1 MVFLTKY
8 LAELTLFR
16 IFAVDYYN
24 DNKTIMCNNYHK
36 LYVLGVLCLSSIPA
50 FAQQENMETLFDPP
64 HLMAYLV
71 AALQIS
77 VFVMIF
83 YNRVYF
89 YREREV
95 GNKSQRMNAQLA
107 LVLDSNKTQV
117 WTYDN
122 QKNLFNF
129 LSIEDGSTTGLLPI
143 DFSQAYDRD
152 DFLQMRELI
161 AKITKGEEQPGSIF
175 VRGATPRTKIV
186 EQPIYEI
193 DLSVMRHDHKGRPT
207 VILGIQTDITEDKVK
222 SEKAQNLML
231 RYRTVFNSSLI
242 DMFFYDENGI
252 LTDVN
257 DKALETFRVS
267 DREALLKRKVK
278 LTDIV
283 AYRDLDFENFDDIQL
298 CSITDIDM
306 EKKADERVPEIS
318 LGGKLYYEMM
328 LTTFHDE
335 DDHLNGIMVAGQDIT
350 DWVEENHHQ
359 KENTKLLE
367 QTTQNVKD
375 YIENINYSLKVSKV
389 LLMNYNPDIHE
400 LKISSD
406 LNKTLYNITQ
416 LRAITIVDQSQ
427 RRKAKGLFRRMD
439 SRHPGAINDT
449 LRTVLHDKDGRSIY
463 LTFNVM
469 PIRGKD
475 GQITHYFGM
484 CRDVTEMT
492 YTEMRLRE
500 ETAKAQETEKLKN
513 AFLLNMSYELRTPLN
528 AVVGFAELFNGEHA
542 EEDEPV
548 FAEEIKKN
556 TGNLL
561 ELINDILYISRLD
574 AHMIEFNYQEE
585 DFAMLFDGW
594 CYMGWSSLGPG
605 VKVTVENPYS
615 SLMARIDSQNLGTVV
630 QKLCTFAVIGMT
642 EGAVRAKYDYRRGE
656 LMITIEN
663 TGHGITQA
671 DLPHVFER
679 FVRSNETNEHFGSG
693 LDLPIVKELVTQ
705 MGGTIE
711 LQSEAGKGS
720 AFYIGIPCEA
730 SKIERK
736 IEEERI

>member
-1 MVFLTKY
+1 MML
-8 LAELTLFR
+8 
-16 IFAVDYYN
+16 
-24 DNKTIMCNNYHK
+24 KTNNYK
-36 LYVLGVLCLSSIPA
+36 SYVLAAVCLNSIPA
-50 FAQQENMETLFDPP
+50 FAQNENMDTLFDVP

-71 AALQIS
+71 AGLMIS
-77 VFVMIF
+77 VFLMVF
-83 YNRVYF
+83 YNRVYY

-95 GNKSQRMNAQLA
+95 NNRSQRLNAQLA

-117 WTYDN
+117 WTYDK

-129 LSIEDGSTTGLLPI
+129 LSIEDGSATGLLPI
-143 DFSQAYDRD
+143 DFSQAYDRE
-152 DFLQMRELI
+152 DFQQMRELI
-161 AKITKGEEQPGSIF
+161 TKIMNGDEQSGSIY
-175 VRGATPRTKIV
+175 VRGAAPKSKLI

-193 DLSVMRHDHKGRPT
+193 DLSVMHHDRHDRPA
-207 VILGIQTDITEDKVK
+207 VVLGIQTDITDNKVK
-222 SEKAQNLML
+222 SEKAQNLMR

-242 DMFFYDENGI
+242 DMIFYDENGI
-252 LTDVN
+252 LTDIN
-257 DKALETFRVS
+257 DKALETFKIS
-267 DREALLKRKVK
+267 DRETLLKRKVK
-278 LTDIV
+278 ITDIPS
-283 AYRDLDFENFDDIQL
+283 YKHLDLENIDDIQL
-298 CSITDIDM
+298 CSVTDIDRV
-306 EKKADERVPEIS
+306 KQTDERIPELS
-318 LGGKLYYEMM
+318 LKGRIYYEVM
-328 LTTFHDE
+328 LTAFRDE
-335 DDHLNGIMVAGQDIT
+335 DGHVNGIMSAGQDIT

-656 LMITIEN
+656 LMITIED
-663 TGHGITQA
+663 TGQGITQA